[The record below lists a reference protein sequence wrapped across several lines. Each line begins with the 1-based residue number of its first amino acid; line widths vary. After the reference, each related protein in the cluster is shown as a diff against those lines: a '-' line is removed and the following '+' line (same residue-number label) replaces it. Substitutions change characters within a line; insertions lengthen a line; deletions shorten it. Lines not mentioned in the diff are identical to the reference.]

1 MPYLGLIDPFDG
13 LADLAAGVLRTP
25 VTPQQSFD
33 DDPLRMMRAVRFV
46 SQLGMDL
53 EPGTAAA
60 VREQSA
66 RISIVSAER
75 VREELVKLILGEQPR
90 RGLELMVDL
99 GIAEHVLPELP
110 ALRLESD
117 EHHHHKDVYEH
128 SLTVLDQ
135 AIDLESPAGSG
146 GPCESPDLVLRLSA
160 LLHDIGKPATR
171 RLEPGGVVTF
181 RFHETVGAKKIGRKS
196 TRLNSSHVAI
206 SYAVFCLK
214 KKTEHDLHIQ
224 HGHEPQ

>member
-66 RISIVSAER
+66 RVSIVSAER
-75 VREELVKLILGEQPR
+75 VREGLVKLIMGEQPR
-90 RGLELMVDL
+90 HGLEVVVDL
-99 GIAEHVLPELP
+99 GSAESV
-110 ALRLESD
+110 
-117 EHHHHKDVYEH
+117 
-128 SLTVLDQ
+128 
-135 AIDLESPAGSG
+135 
-146 GPCESPDLVLRLSA
+146 
-160 LLHDIGKPATR
+160 
-171 RLEPGGVVTF
+171 
-181 RFHETVGAKKIGRKS
+181 
-196 TRLNSSHVAI
+196 
-206 SYAVFCLK
+206 
-214 KKTEHDLHIQ
+214 Q
-224 HGHEPQ
+224 H

>member
-1 MPYLGLIDPFDG
+1 PPAPCGISP
-13 LADLAAGVLRTP
+13 P
-25 VTPQQSFD
+25 
-33 DDPLRMMRAVRFV
+33 PLHDA
-46 SQLGMDL
+46 LPIL

-117 EHHHHKDVYEH
+117 EHHHRKAVYEH

-135 AIDLESPAGSG
+135 AIDLESPAGS
-146 GPCESPDLVLRLSA
+146 R
-160 LLHDIGKPATR
+160 
-171 RLEPGGVVTF
+171 
-181 RFHETVGAKKIGRKS
+181 
-196 TRLNSSHVAI
+196 
-206 SYAVFCLK
+206 
-214 KKTEHDLHIQ
+214 
-224 HGHEPQ
+224 